1 MDEVRQDIP
10 GKGNSMVRG
19 LRGDGASEEGARREF
34 SSAWQMEALI
44 TWVPHL

>member
-19 LRGDGASEEGARREF
+19 DGASEEGAGKEF
-34 SSAWQMEALI
+34 SSAWRMEALI
-44 TWVPHL
+44 TWVPPL